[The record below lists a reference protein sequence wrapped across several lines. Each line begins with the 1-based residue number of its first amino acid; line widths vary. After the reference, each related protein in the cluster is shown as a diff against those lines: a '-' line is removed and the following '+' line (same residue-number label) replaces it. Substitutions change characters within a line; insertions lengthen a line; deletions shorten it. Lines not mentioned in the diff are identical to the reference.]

1 MPNSHVLPWRRLL
14 AACIALAATAPV
26 HSAEPAPKPEPAP
39 NVVLI
44 VADDLGFSDLGV
56 FGSEIATPHL
66 DALAHAGAQLTNFHA
81 APTCSP
87 TRSMLLSGTDNHTAG
102 VGAMTEGPGGALA
115 GNYGYEGRITDRV
128 ATLAERLRENGYATV
143 MAGKWH
149 LGMTSD
155 SVPAARGFNQSFALL
170 QGGHNHFGKGGFG
183 APAEGPLGA
192 VYQDDGKVVG
202 VPEDFYSSDYFTAQ
216 LLDKIAKVD
225 AAQPVFA
232 YLAFTAPH
240 SPLQAPAEL
249 IAKQRGRYNGGWVEL
264 RRERLARM
272 VEKGLIR
279 ADQIPPESADAV
291 QAWNRLSPEQR
302 AIEARKMEIYAA
314 MVERLD
320 DNIGRLVEALK
331 RSGRYDN
338 TVFVFTSDNGPAAET
353 ATTFQV
359 VPGALEYISSFDNS
373 LANMGS
379 ATSFV
384 FYGRYW
390 ALAASAPN
398 RLHKGTV
405 LEGGTRVP
413 AFITYPARST
423 RAVGDAYATVMDV
436 VPTVLELTA
445 IPAIERV
452 AERTVAPLRG
462 RTLASYIQGKSE
474 EIPGADAPIA
484 YELHGQRSVVK
495 GQWKLVYMPAPF
507 GSGQWQLFDIG
518 RDPQE
523 REELSERE
531 PGRRAELIA
540 AWEAYA
546 AETRVLIPKTPPPA
560 VPVE

>member
-1 MPNSHVLPWRRLL
+1 
-14 AACIALAATAPV
+14 
-26 HSAEPAPKPEPAP
+26 
-39 NVVLI
+39 
-44 VADDLGFSDLGV
+44 
-56 FGSEIATPHL
+56 
-66 DALAHAGAQLTNFHA
+66 
-81 APTCSP
+81 
-87 TRSMLLSGTDNHTAG
+87 
-102 VGAMTEGPGGALA
+102 
-115 GNYGYEGRITDRV
+115 RV

-155 SVPAARGFNQSFALL
+155 SVPAARGFNRSFALL

-279 ADQIPPESADAV
+279 ADQIPPESVDAV

-353 ATTFQV
+353 ATT
-359 VPGALEYISSFDNS
+359 
-373 LANMGS
+373 
-379 ATSFV
+379 
-384 FYGRYW
+384 
-390 ALAASAPN
+390 
-398 RLHKGTV
+398 
-405 LEGGTRVP
+405 
-413 AFITYPARST
+413 
-423 RAVGDAYATVMDV
+423 
-436 VPTVLELTA
+436 
-445 IPAIERV
+445 
-452 AERTVAPLRG
+452 
-462 RTLASYIQGKSE
+462 
-474 EIPGADAPIA
+474 
-484 YELHGQRSVVK
+484 
-495 GQWKLVYMPAPF
+495 
-507 GSGQWQLFDIG
+507 
-518 RDPQE
+518 
-523 REELSERE
+523 
-531 PGRRAELIA
+531 
-540 AWEAYA
+540 
-546 AETRVLIPKTPPPA
+546 
-560 VPVE
+560 